1 MPSRNISRHLIII
14 TEWASKINHM
24 KQSYIY
30 LLSAMMT
37 ISAAPAE
44 SPCKMAPTAVKAP
57 AVAKAQATPAVY
69 YNLQGIRV
77 DNPKNG
83 IYIRRQG
90 YQTSKVQL

>member
-1 MPSRNISRHLIII
+1 
-14 TEWASKINHM
+14 M
-24 KQSYIY
+24 KQNHIY

-44 SPCKMAPTAVKAP
+44 SLRKMAPTAVKAP
-57 AVAKAQATPAVY
+57 AVDKAQATPAVY

-90 YQTSKVQL
+90 NKTSKEQL

>member
-1 MPSRNISRHLIII
+1 
-14 TEWASKINHM
+14 M

-30 LLSAMMT
+30 LLSAMKT

-44 SPCKMAPTAVKAP
+44 SLRKMAPTAVKAP

-83 IYIRRQG
+83 IYIRHQG
-90 YQTSKVQL
+90 NKTSKEQL